1 MAKLQDYRCPD
12 YNYPLTG
19 KSDPCPAC
27 TRDHDNVGM
36 PDLTGKPVAHLRSS
50 RRK

>member
-1 MAKLQDYRCPD
+1 MDDVDRCPD
-12 YNYPLTG
+12 CDYPLTG
-19 KSDPCPAC
+19 NIVRRLT